1 MTPLVIYRIVFD
13 LAFCF
18 RLGYVLPWEI
28 RGARTMN
35 PGTRK
40 SEKGERVAARTSAC
54 EADEEKKERAR
65 RDQIK
70 ETSIKKTPRR
80 FNGRIE
86 ATAPHG
92 HDNELRFSG
101 SLVHSNFRRQERNE
115 FEFNEKIVSSHP
127 TTVKKM

>member
-1 MTPLVIYRIVFD
+1 MK
-13 LAFCF
+13 
-18 RLGYVLPWEI
+18 G
-28 RGARTMN
+28 
-35 PGTRK
+35 
-40 SEKGERVAARTSAC
+40 EKGCIAC

-127 TTVKKM
+127 TAVKKM